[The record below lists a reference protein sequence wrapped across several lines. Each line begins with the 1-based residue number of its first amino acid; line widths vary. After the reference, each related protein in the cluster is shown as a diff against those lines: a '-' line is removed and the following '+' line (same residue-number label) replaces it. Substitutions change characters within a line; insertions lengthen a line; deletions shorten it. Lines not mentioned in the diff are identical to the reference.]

1 MVILTRSC
9 HTIYCSS
16 SVPHVTEN
24 RYSYILRLRVKKM
37 AKDRFHNAVKTA
49 LEKEGW
55 TITADPYEVSVGDVD
70 FEIDLAAQMLAAE
83 RAGEK
88 IAVEIKSF
96 IGGSNVSEFHTA
108 LGQFLNYQF
117 ALEEFDPQRKL
128 YLAVP
133 ESVYQSFFQRRFTR
147 SVVER
152 TGINLLVYNE
162 KQEVIVQ
169 WQ

>member
-1 MVILTRSC
+1 
-9 HTIYCSS
+9 
-16 SVPHVTEN
+16 
-24 RYSYILRLRVKKM
+24 LRLRVKKLM
-37 AKDRFHNAVKTA
+37 AKDRFHDAVRTA

-55 TITADPYEVSVGDVD
+55 TITADPYQVSAGDVD

-96 IGGSNVSEFHTA
+96 IGRSNVSEFHTA

-128 YLAVP
+128 YLAIP
-133 ESVYQSFFQRRFTR
+133 DSVYQSFFQRRFTR

-152 TGINLLVYNE
+152 TRINLLVYNE
-162 KQEVIVQ
+162 KQELIVQ

>member
-1 MVILTRSC
+1 
-9 HTIYCSS
+9 
-16 SVPHVTEN
+16 
-24 RYSYILRLRVKKM
+24 M

-49 LEKEGW
+49 LEKDGW

-70 FEIDLAAQMLAAE
+70 FEIDLAAEMLAAE

-108 LGQFLNYQF
+108 LGQFLNYKF

-128 YLAVP
+128 YLAIP
-133 ESVYQSFFQRRFTR
+133 DSVYKSFFQRRFTR

-152 TGINLLVYNE
+152 TQINLLVYNE
-162 KQEVIVQ
+162 KQETLVQ
-169 WQ
+169 WK

>member
-1 MVILTRSC
+1 
-9 HTIYCSS
+9 
-16 SVPHVTEN
+16 
-24 RYSYILRLRVKKM
+24 M

-70 FEIDLAAQMLAAE
+70 FEIDLAAEMLAAE

-96 IGGSNVSEFHTA
+96 IERSNVSEFHTA

-128 YLAVP
+128 YLAIP

-162 KQEVIVQ
+162 KHEVIVQ

>member
-1 MVILTRSC
+1 
-9 HTIYCSS
+9 
-16 SVPHVTEN
+16 
-24 RYSYILRLRVKKM
+24 M
-37 AKDRFHNAVKTA
+37 AKDRFHNAVRTA

-55 TITADPYEVSVGDVD
+55 IITADPYAVSVGDVD
-70 FEIDLAAQMLAAE
+70 FEIDLAAEMLAAE

-128 YLAVP
+128 YLAIP
-133 ESVYQSFFQRRFTR
+133 ESIYKSFFQRRFTQ
-147 SVVER
+147 SVVAR
-152 TGINLLVYNE
+152 TQLNLVIYDEQKEL
-162 KQEVIVQ
+162 IVQ
-169 WQ
+169 WL

>member
-1 MVILTRSC
+1 
-9 HTIYCSS
+9 
-16 SVPHVTEN
+16 
-24 RYSYILRLRVKKM
+24 M

-55 TITADPYEVSVGDVD
+55 IITADPYQVSVGDVD

-96 IGGSNVSEFHTA
+96 IGRSNVSEFHTA
-108 LGQFLNYQF
+108 LGQFMNYQF

-128 YLAVP
+128 YLAIP
-133 ESVYQSFFQRRFTR
+133 DSVYQSFFQRRFTR

-152 TGINLLVYNE
+152 TRINLLVYDE
-162 KQEVIVQ
+162 KQELIVQ

>member
-1 MVILTRSC
+1 MT
-9 HTIYCSS
+9 
-16 SVPHVTEN
+16 
-24 RYSYILRLRVKKM
+24 
-37 AKDRFHNAVKTA
+37 KDRFHNAVKNA
-49 LEKEGW
+49 LEKDGW
-55 TITADPYEVSVGDVD
+55 TITDDPYEVSVGDVD
-70 FEIDLAAQMLAAE
+70 FEIDLAAQMLAAQ

-128 YLAVP
+128 YLAIP
-133 ESVYQSFFQRRFTR
+133 DSVYKSFFQRRFTK
-147 SVVER
+147 SVIQR
-152 TGINLLVYNE
+152 NKISLLVYE
-162 KQEVIVQ
+162 PKQEVIVT

>member
-1 MVILTRSC
+1 
-9 HTIYCSS
+9 
-16 SVPHVTEN
+16 
-24 RYSYILRLRVKKM
+24 M
-37 AKDRFHNAVKTA
+37 AKDRFHNAVRNA

-70 FEIDLAAQMLAAE
+70 FEIDLAAEMLAAE

-96 IGGSNVSEFHTA
+96 IGGSNISEFHTA
-108 LGQFLNYQF
+108 LGQFFNYQF
-117 ALEEFDPQRKL
+117 ALEEFEPERKL

-133 ESVYQSFFQRRFTR
+133 ESIYKSFFQRRFPR

-152 TGINLLVYNE
+152 TQINLLVYDE

-169 WQ
+169 WL

>member
-1 MVILTRSC
+1 
-9 HTIYCSS
+9 
-16 SVPHVTEN
+16 
-24 RYSYILRLRVKKM
+24 M
-37 AKDRFHNAVKTA
+37 AKDRFHDAVRTA
-49 LEKEGW
+49 LEKQEW
-55 TITADPYEVSVGDVD
+55 TITDDPYEVSVGDVD
-70 FEIDLAAQMLAAE
+70 FEIDLAAEMLAAE

-96 IGGSNVSEFHTA
+96 IGRSNVAEFHTA

-133 ESVYQSFFQRRFTR
+133 ESIYKSFFQRRFTR

-152 TGINLLVYNE
+152 TQINLLVYDE

-169 WQ
+169 WL

>member
-1 MVILTRSC
+1 
-9 HTIYCSS
+9 
-16 SVPHVTEN
+16 
-24 RYSYILRLRVKKM
+24 M
-37 AKDRFHNAVKTA
+37 AKDRFHYAVRTA

-70 FEIDLAAQMLAAE
+70 FEIDLAAEMLAAE
-83 RAGEK
+83 KEEEK

-108 LGQFLNYQF
+108 LGQFLNYQY

-128 YLAVP
+128 YLAIP
-133 ESVYQSFFQRRFTR
+133 DSVYKSFFQRRFTR
-147 SVVER
+147 SVIAR
-152 TGINLLVYNE
+152 NQINLLVYE
-162 KQEVIVQ
+162 PKQEIIVQ